1 MKAKVDERKS
11 LYPPPHAFQDTK
23 NSLLNIKKV
32 YKAFY
37 LLDELF
43 KRKSLKTIKTS
54 TLYSNVVS

>member
-43 KRKSLKTIKTS
+43 KRKSLK
-54 TLYSNVVS
+54 L